1 MSKYPVIVFEGIEAS
16 GKSTSLKKIIK
27 YLKTNKIK
35 YVSFR
40 EPGGTNLSEKLRSL
54 MLNKKSAL
62 SNKTDLFLLMAS
74 RSENVDKIL
83 KKNYK
88 KKVILIDRFIDSTLA
103 YQVYGKKV
111 SLRFINNIH
120 KQILGKI
127 KPDITF
133 VLKVKKNSFLKR
145 LRKRKTRNRYDNF
158 PVKFYIKAQNAF
170 IKLSRN
176 KKDHIVLDS
185 SENTTLLQK
194 KIFKIIKNKIG
205 TKRWTKIYIIL
216 IIIY

>member
-1 MSKYPVIVFEGIEAS
+1 MSKYPIIVFEGIEAS

-103 YQVYGKKV
+103 YQHYGMKLDKD
-111 SLRFINNIH
+111 LILKMNNFL
-120 KQILGKI
+120 LGNI
-127 KPDITF
+127 RPNFTF
-133 VLKVKKNSFLKR
+133 LSIVNKNNMLNRLK
-145 LRKRKTRNRYDNF
+145 LRKNKNKYDNF
-158 PVKFYIKAQNAF
+158 DYNFY
-170 IKLSRN
+170 N
-176 KKDHIVLDS
+176 KVQKGFLKIANKNKSKYLILDTNKDNL
-185 SENTTLLQK
+185 
-194 KIFKIIKNKIG
+194 KIIENKLINKIE
-205 TKRWTKIYIIL
+205 KIL
-216 IIIY
+216 K

>member
-1 MSKYPVIVFEGIEAS
+1 MSKYPILVFEGIEAS

-27 YLKTNKIK
+27 YLKINKIK

-103 YQVYGKKV
+103 YQHYGMKLDKDLILKMNNFLLGNIRPNFTFLSIVNKNNMLNRLKLRKNKNKYDNFDYNFYNKVQKGFLKIANKNKSKYLILDTNKDNLKKIENK
-111 SLRFINNIH
+111 LINNID
-120 KQILGKI
+120 KILK
-127 KPDITF
+127 
-133 VLKVKKNSFLKR
+133 
-145 LRKRKTRNRYDNF
+145 
-158 PVKFYIKAQNAF
+158 
-170 IKLSRN
+170 
-176 KKDHIVLDS
+176 
-185 SENTTLLQK
+185 
-194 KIFKIIKNKIG
+194 
-205 TKRWTKIYIIL
+205 
-216 IIIY
+216 

>member
-1 MSKYPVIVFEGIEAS
+1 MSKYPILVFEGIEAS

-103 YQVYGKKV
+103 YQHYGMKLDKD
-111 SLRFINNIH
+111 LILKMNNFL
-120 KQILGKI
+120 LGNI
-127 KPDITF
+127 RPNFTF
-133 VLKVKKNSFLKR
+133 LSIVNKNNMLNRLK
-145 LRKRKTRNRYDNF
+145 LRKNKNKYDNF
-158 PVKFYIKAQNAF
+158 DYNFYNKVQKGFLKIANKNKSKYL
-170 IKLSRN
+170 ILDTNKDNLKIIENKLIN
-176 KKDHIVLDS
+176 KID
-185 SENTTLLQK
+185 
-194 KIFKIIKNKIG
+194 KIIK
-205 TKRWTKIYIIL
+205 
-216 IIIY
+216 

>member
-1 MSKYPVIVFEGIEAS
+1 MSKYPILVFEGIEAS

-27 YLKTNKIK
+27 YLKTKKIK

-74 RSENVDKIL
+74 RSENIDKIL

-103 YQVYGKKV
+103 YQHYGMKLDKNLILKMNNFLLGN
-111 SLRFINNIH
+111 LRPNF
-120 KQILGKI
+120 
-127 KPDITF
+127 TF
-133 VLKVKKNSFLKR
+133 LSIVNKKNMLNR
-145 LRKRKTRNRYDNF
+145 LNSRKNRNKYDNF
-158 PVKFYIKAQNAF
+158 DYNFYNKVQRGFLKIANKNKSKYLILDTNKDNIKIIEN
-170 IKLSRN
+170 KLID
-176 KKDHIVLDS
+176 KI
-185 SENTTLLQK
+185 K
-194 KIFKIIKNKIG
+194 KILK
-205 TKRWTKIYIIL
+205 
-216 IIIY
+216 